1 MKKVRKEPRLLANV
15 MEAIASFKERQ
26 GSTSKQIIEFI
37 INYVKRRKDGPRNVT
52 LQVKRAL
59 EHGVHSGLIRQ
70 RGGKYSLGFD
80 RKDYAIY
87 KRFKHFTD
95 ANGDCNSCKRRRKG
109 RRRGRRSRRSRR
121 RGRRGRRRA
130 SIEEDDAADE
140 TDTSVSLAEGTPE
153 PMDKSRR
160 RRRRRARQGR
170 RKKYHRTRRAGTPIE
185 DSSGSSDVI
194 NKDSKAGTPPENRR
208 SDQSKS
214 DYQSKA
220 GSTHQGQ
227 NQEQDGP
234 VDCGNPDCLCNIK
247 QEEDSPQ
254 SQIEEFLD
262 VLTVITPPVAYLFK
276 QIVFFGHSSA
286 FLTLMDFLKD
296 DDLVSIPLQLRKQIS
311 DSLQVAKIIGVGY
324 QACCTMTILFI
335 VIWPM
340 FTEHQ
345 LPVQFTL
352 FDLGD
357 FYAFMYLLQIFA
369 LANAAANSSSLDLI
383 ALTLMCI
390 VKGQICVLNDK
401 IRSLEEIN
409 ASKGHGAQ
417 RVKYVSGCVLHHTK
431 IIELVALIEN
441 VYSQIVLIEYL
452 TSMVVI
458 CNIGFQLVI
467 VELASFAFLLMLTFL
482 VTMLCQLGM
491 YCWFGNEI
499 MLHSAAIRDAC
510 YESDWIHSC
519 PQVRK
524 MLLMIMER
532 RRVVRS
538 LYTMYPN
545 TQYNAYFVS
554 VKS

>member
-1 MKKVRKEPRLLANV
+1 MDFVQLFAPFKLILNISGFWPQKNPKPIVKVRKVFTLLVNL
-15 MEAIASFKERQ
+15 F
-26 GSTSKQIIEFI
+26 FC
-37 INYVKRRKDGPRNVT
+37 
-52 LQVKRAL
+52 L
-59 EHGVHSGLIRQ
+59 
-70 RGGKYSLGFD
+70 SL
-80 RKDYAIY
+80 
-87 KRFKHFTD
+87 
-95 ANGDCNSCKRRRKG
+95 
-109 RRRGRRSRRSRR
+109 
-121 RGRRGRRRA
+121 
-130 SIEEDDAADE
+130 SI
-140 TDTSVSLAEGTPE
+140 
-153 PMDKSRR
+153 
-160 RRRRRARQGR
+160 Q
-170 RKKYHRTRRAGTPIE
+170 
-185 DSSGSSDVI
+185 
-194 NKDSKAGTPPENRR
+194 
-208 SDQSKS
+208 
-214 DYQSKA
+214 
-220 GSTHQGQ
+220 
-227 NQEQDGP
+227 
-234 VDCGNPDCLCNIK
+234 CLFLR
-247 QEEDSPQ
+247 

-532 RRVVRS
+532 SKRPLYLTAGKFSILS
-538 LYTMYPN
+538 LNSFTSVIHSAYSFFALMQRMYG
-545 TQYNAYFVS
+545 
-554 VKS
+554 KSTTF